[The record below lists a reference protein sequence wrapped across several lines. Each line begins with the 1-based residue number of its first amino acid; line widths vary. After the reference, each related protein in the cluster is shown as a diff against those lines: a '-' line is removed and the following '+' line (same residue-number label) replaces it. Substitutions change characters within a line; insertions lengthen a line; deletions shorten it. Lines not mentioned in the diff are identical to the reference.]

1 MALLFV
7 RNRDMNKAII
17 LAHGGAGLIPDSRV
31 QPKLEGLK
39 RAIKEGAS
47 SFLKE
52 KNARHSVCTTVACME
67 DDPAFNAGFGSVL
80 NEDGEVEMDAALMDG
95 RNLELGGVT
104 GVGKRLIYHISRLFS
119 TLLRGRSQ
127 TKLTRQ
133 GR

>member
-1 MALLFV
+1 MASLFTYK
-7 RNRDMNKAII
+7 RDMNRAII

-95 RNLELGGVT
+95 RNLRLGGVT
-104 GVGKRLIYHISRLFS
+104 AVGNTMANTPFS
-119 TLLRGRSQ
+119 PS
-127 TKLTRQ
+127 
-133 GR
+133 